1 MDRRLTGLDLKTSI
15 SAIADLVMPRVCVVC
30 GTPLIPQEKHICLEC
45 LADMP
50 LTRFSSSLHNA
61 MADKFNALVE
71 DSAYCRAAAL
81 YYYGEESGYRR
92 ISQSLKYKR
101 NFAAGR
107 YFAGMLGDE
116 LAGSELFKDVDLV
129 VPVPLHWTRRW
140 KRGYNQ
146 AEIIAGEIAGRLDAP
161 MCRELLSRRRRTK
174 TQTAVSVDEKKIN
187 VYGAFKTDL
196 RALRAFGD
204 VRHILLVDDVFTTG
218 CTLAECHR
226 VLREA
231 LGGDVRISVA
241 TLGFV
246 GR

>member
-15 SAIADLVMPRVCVVC
+15 SAIADLVMPRGCVVC

-45 LADMP
+45 LADTP
-50 LTRFSSSLHNA
+50 LTRFSFSLHNP

-71 DSAYCRAAAL
+71 DSAYCRATAL

-116 LAGSELFKDVDLV
+116 LAGSELFRDIDLV

-140 KRGYNQ
+140 ERGYNQ
-146 AEIIAGEIAGRLDAP
+146 AEIIAGEIAGRLGAP
-161 MCRELLSRRRRTK
+161 MCTKLLWRRRKTK
-174 TQTAVSVDEKKIN
+174 TQTAIAVEEKKLN
-187 VYGAFKTDL
+187 VYGAFKADL
-196 RALRAFGD
+196 RALQAFGE
-204 VRHILLVDDVFTTG
+204 VRHILVVDDVFTTG

-231 LGGDVRISVA
+231 LGTDVRISVT